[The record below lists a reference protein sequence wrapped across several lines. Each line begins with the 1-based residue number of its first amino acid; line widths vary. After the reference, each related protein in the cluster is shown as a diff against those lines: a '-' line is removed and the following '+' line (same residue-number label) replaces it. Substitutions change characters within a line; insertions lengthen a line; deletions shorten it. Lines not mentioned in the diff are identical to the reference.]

1 MGKLTG
7 KTALITGASKG
18 IGEGIARTFL
28 KHGAKVILAARGA
41 RRRRS
46 WPPSWARTP
55 WRCVW
60 TCPTPPV

>member
-41 RRRRS
+41 AVEELAAEM
-46 WPPSWARTP
+46 ARTP

>member
-41 RRRRS
+41 YGRVRRR
-46 WPPSWARTP
+46 
-55 WRCVW
+55 
-60 TCPTPPV
+60 